1 MDFDN
6 SEFIKDFLEEAYE
19 KIEIINDNLLNLEKN
34 PEDENI
40 LNEIFRA
47 AHTVKGSAGTMGFE
61 SVQNVMHK
69 IENIFDELRK
79 KNLEFSINLNDM
91 LFKGMDA
98 INEMITNIE
107 NSSEEGIEV
116 DEITTELESFLSDGS
131 GEKKV
136 QVNDEN
142 KDDVDIS
149 IKLSDIELDI
159 MKQTEKQNGKIYVLT
174 IYFSE
179 DSMMPSVGR
188 FLVMQEVRNNSE
200 IIKTIPDEQE
210 LNKDEFIPYVKILVG
225 LKSSIEDIQ
234 EKVKIPNEVI
244 KVDIDDFEIETKDN
258 KDDKKTDVEDLKKEK
273 KKIIDKNK
281 TKEKKDIIN
290 SLRVDSVK
298 IDELLNLIGEQI
310 INTSR
315 YFRLEDECEKILQK
329 GKRFSNIIKDIEDEL
344 PEESIEV
351 YSCLMRSMRELSE
364 EFKEINQMT
373 RRLNNEMQQNT
384 MKIRML
390 PVEKVFKRFP
400 RMIRDISKE
409 LGKDIELIIEG
420 QETELDKTVI
430 EVLGDPLVHIIRNAL
445 DHGIESKEER
455 LKAGKD
461 PVGSIRLTASH
472 QGNRIIIE
480 VSDDGKGLDRNS
492 IIKKAVEKGLIEKE
506 SKDLM
511 KDSDVFSL
519 IFEPGFST
527 AASVTGL
534 SGRGVGMDVV
544 KRSIEKVNG
553 SVEVHSEK
561 GKGTRVII
569 FLPLTMAII
578 NALLIRG
585 LDQVFSIPLNLVEE
599 TIKLKKADIYNLKN
613 TKATKIRDEVVS
625 LISIEE
631 LFNIPSKERDSF
643 FVVIVEAAGK
653 KVGIVVDKLY
663 GEQEV
668 VIKNLDSYLV
678 KTPGVAGANILGD
691 GRVSII
697 LDINKLIKRVS
708 ND

>member
-691 GRVSII
+691 GRVSLI